1 MLSSGPV
8 AIEPMSLQTLA
19 VWLAFIAAALS
30 FAAVAIGYSGTGVI
44 QTTPLVGGLLMLA
57 LGVGGYVKLKNDRS

>member
-1 MLSSGPV
+1 MLPSGPV
-8 AIEPMSLQTLA
+8 AIEPTSVQTLA
-19 VWLAFIAAALS
+19 VWLAFIAAGLS

-44 QTTPLVGGLLMLA
+44 QATPLVGGLLMLA